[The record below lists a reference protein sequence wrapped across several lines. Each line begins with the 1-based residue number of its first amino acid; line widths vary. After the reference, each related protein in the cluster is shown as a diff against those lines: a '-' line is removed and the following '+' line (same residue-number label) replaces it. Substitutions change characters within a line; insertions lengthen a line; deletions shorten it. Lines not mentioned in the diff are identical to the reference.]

1 MKKNILIALV
11 VVMLVVVGY
20 LVFKNIAPSS
30 IDDKAALN
38 QVLSDQKNS
47 EPKSSPVDDSA
58 KKVAQTQPQAQPQA
72 QPVEPQPV
80 QPANNSNNNKTMGLE
95 IKTTQEGTGV
105 AVKAGDTVEVKY
117 TGKLTDGT
125 VFDSTDKHGG
135 QPFSFTV
142 GAQQVIKGWDQG
154 LLGAKVGEKRT
165 LTIPGDLAYGPQ
177 GIPGVIP
184 PNATLVFD
192 IELVSIK

>member
-1 MKKNILIALV
+1 
-11 VVMLVVVGY
+11 
-20 LVFKNIAPSS
+20 
-30 IDDKAALN
+30 
-38 QVLSDQKNS
+38 
-47 EPKSSPVDDSA
+47 
-58 KKVAQTQPQAQPQA
+58 
-72 QPVEPQPV
+72 
-80 QPANNSNNNKTMGLE
+80 MGLD
-95 IKTTQEGTGV
+95 IKTTQQGTGA
-105 AVKAGDTVEVKY
+105 AVKAGDTVDVKY

-142 GAQQVIKGWDQG
+142 GGGQVIKGWDQG
-154 LLGAKVGEKRT
+154 LLGMKVGEKRT

-184 PNATLVFD
+184 PNATLIFD